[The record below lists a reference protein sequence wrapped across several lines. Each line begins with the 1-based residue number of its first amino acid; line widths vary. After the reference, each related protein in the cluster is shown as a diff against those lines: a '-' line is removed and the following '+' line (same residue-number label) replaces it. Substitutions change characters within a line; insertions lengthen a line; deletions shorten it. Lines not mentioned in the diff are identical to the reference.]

1 MTTPTQSTERK
12 VTREVKRNDEAP
24 QVAPPTPK
32 RYSTTMAELGNKL
45 PIGILD
51 SDGRLHK
58 DIVTKPWKTRDER
71 ELGKKL
77 SSDTQISDH
86 VPIVVANMCSRIG
99 PHNMDELDDVKKSLI
114 LSTMYMADVFYAY
127 TLLRIKTMGARLP
140 LTVNCPRG
148 GCGVSFPYVGDL
160 NSVEVVA
167 VDDIDAILWRYDLED
182 PIEIRRKRVTHFKMA
197 YPKWSVMDQSR
208 GANEADVKAHVILA
222 SVVGL
227 NDEDTPVALSMAE
240 LDEVSKRDF
249 EGLQNGINDN
259 FLGPKM
265 GIEGKCTPTVCSRF
279 KRGGFDFKLPI
290 DWSFKSFFGSS
301 SR

>member
-1 MTTPTQSTERK
+1 MSQAAEK
-12 VTREVKRNDEAP
+12 KIREAKRNDETETP
-24 QVAPPTPK
+24 PAPPTST
-32 RYSTTMAELGNKL
+32 RYSTTMAALGDKL

-51 SDGRLHK
+51 TDGRLHK

-77 SSDTQISDH
+77 APDAQISDH

-99 PHNMDELDDVKKSLI
+99 PHDMDALDDGQKGLI

-127 TLLRIKTMGARLP
+127 ALLRMKTMGPRLP
-140 LTVNCPRG
+140 LDVNCPRA

-160 NSVEVVA
+160 TSIEVVA
-167 VDDIDAILWRYDLED
+167 VDDLDAILWRYDLED
-182 PIEIRRKRVTHFKMA
+182 PIEIRRKQVTHFKMA

-208 GANEADVKAHVILA
+208 GNPNEADVKAYVIQA
-222 SVVGL
+222 SIVGI
-227 NDEDTPVALSMAE
+227 NDEQVPVALALNE
-240 LDEVSKRDF
+240 LDELSKRDF
-249 EGLQNGINDN
+249 EGLQEGINKH

-265 GIEGKCTPTVCSRF
+265 GIEGKCTPAVCTRF
-279 KRGGFDFKLPI
+279 KRGGFEFKLPI
-290 DWSFKSFFGSS
+290 DWSYKNFFGAS